1 MAKTEELVH
10 EALPTEL
17 LRQAV
22 QRPKSTLT
30 WAWFIL
36 GSGFLLALN
45 SSSHSGNLKQAGM
58 TPKQFLRQIEKPPLK
73 SAYLLLGNEL
83 FYRDRCRRTLIRAA
97 LGDVAVEAGAPEGL
111 IEIDLS
117 EQPLSRLIDE
127 ARTLSLFASTRVIVG
142 TSAEAVLPRGAAVA
156 KNPKAASEFAALAAY
171 ARNPSPG
178 VVLLLE
184 STRYDWGDRDDK
196 SRIDRVVRAFS
207 KSVEIVELVKLTPS
221 VALKTATALAKQ
233 LQLRIAPAL
242 LSELV
247 DTLGSDMARL
257 AGELEKLA
265 LYAGPEGEITGKQI
279 ELLIPEAR
287 QRGVFEFSEA
297 LSKGDRLRALDVL
310 DTLARTGTSWPMQI
324 SLIASLFR
332 QALAAKEERALNAT
346 QVTQLFSRH
355 EIRIWPARARQV
367 LDIGRHFS
375 QHQLETA
382 LTQLSQADRDL
393 RRERPSDRLIMEQ
406 LVLSL
411 TA

>member
-1 MAKTEELVH
+1 
-10 EALPTEL
+10 
-17 LRQAV
+17 
-22 QRPKSTLT
+22 
-30 WAWFIL
+30 
-36 GSGFLLALN
+36 
-45 SSSHSGNLKQAGM
+45 M

-73 SAYLLLGNEL
+73 PAYLLLGNEL

-97 LGDVAVEAGAPEGL
+97 LGDAAVEGGAPEGL
-111 IEIDLS
+111 VEIDLS

-127 ARTLSLFASTRVIVG
+127 ARTLSLFASARVIVG
-142 TSAEAVLPRGAAVA
+142 SSAEAVLPRGAAVT
-156 KNPKAASEFAALAAY
+156 KNSKAANEFAALAAY
-171 ARNPSPG
+171 AGNPSPG

-184 STRYDWGDRDDK
+184 STRYDWGNRDDK

-207 KSVEIVELVKLTPS
+207 KSVEIVELVRLTPS
-221 VALKTATALAKQ
+221 EALKMSTALAKQ
-233 LQLRIAPAL
+233 LKVGISPAL

-332 QALAAKEERALNAT
+332 QALAAKEQRARNAN

-355 EIRIWPARARQV
+355 GIRIWPARARQV

>member
-1 MAKTEELVH
+1 
-10 EALPTEL
+10 
-17 LRQAV
+17 
-22 QRPKSTLT
+22 
-30 WAWFIL
+30 
-36 GSGFLLALN
+36 
-45 SSSHSGNLKQAGM
+45 M

-73 SAYLLLGNEL
+73 PAYLLLGNEL

-97 LGDVAVEAGAPEGL
+97 LGDAAVEAGAPEGL

-127 ARTLSLFASTRVIVG
+127 ARTLSLFASARVIVG
-142 TSAEAVLPRGAAVA
+142 SSAEAVLPRGAAVT
-156 KNPKAASEFAALAAY
+156 KNSKTANEFAALAAY
-171 ARNPSPG
+171 TGNPSPG
-178 VVLLLE
+178 VVLLFE
-184 STRYDWGDRDDK
+184 STRYDWGNRDDK

-207 KSVEIVELVKLTPS
+207 KSAEIVELVRLTPS
-221 VALKTATALAKQ
+221 EALKTATVLAKR
-233 LQLRIAPAL
+233 LNVRISPAL

-265 LYAGPEGEITGKQI
+265 LYAGPESEITGKQI

-332 QALAAKEERALNAT
+332 QALAAKEDRAQNAN

-355 EIRIWPARARQV
+355 GIRIWPARARQV
-367 LDIGRHFS
+367 FDIGRYFS
-375 QHQLETA
+375 QQQLETA
-382 LTQLSQADRDL
+382 LIQLSQADRDL

>member
-1 MAKTEELVH
+1 
-10 EALPTEL
+10 
-17 LRQAV
+17 
-22 QRPKSTLT
+22 
-30 WAWFIL
+30 
-36 GSGFLLALN
+36 
-45 SSSHSGNLKQAGM
+45 M
-58 TPKQFLRQIEKPPLK
+58 TPKQFLRQVEKPPLQP
-73 SAYLLLGNEL
+73 AYLLLGNEL
-83 FYRDRCRRTLIRAA
+83 FYRDRCRRTLIRTA
-97 LGDVAVEAGAPEGL
+97 LGEAAIEAGSPEGL
-111 IEIDLS
+111 VEIDLS

-127 ARTLSLFASTRVIVG
+127 ARTLSLFASARVIVG
-142 TSAEAVLPRGAAVA
+142 SSAEAVLPRGAAVA
-156 KNPKAASEFAALAAY
+156 KSSKAAKGLEALAAY
-171 ARNPSPG
+171 VGKPSPG

-184 STRYDWGDRDDK
+184 SARYDWGNRDDK
-196 SRIDRVVRAFS
+196 SRIDRVVRAYS
-207 KSVEIVELVKLTPS
+207 KSVEIVELVRLTPS
-221 VALKTATALAKQ
+221 EALKTATSLAKQ
-233 LQLRIAPAL
+233 LKLGISSAL

-265 LYAGPEGEITGKQI
+265 LCVGPDGEVTGKHI

-310 DTLARTGTSWPMQI
+310 STLARTGTSWPMQI

-332 QALAAKEERALNAT
+332 QALAAKEQRVRNAN
-346 QVTQLFSRH
+346 QVTQLFSGH
-355 EIRIWPARARQV
+355 GIRIWPVRARQV

-375 QHQLETA
+375 QQQLETA

-411 TA
+411 TS